1 MNHERENYS
10 WGIVQDMI
18 EREISLAFKIRELPT
33 MPTKKDIIN
42 TIKQTVKQHRKEL
55 IK

>member
-18 EREISLAFKIRELPT
+18 EREVSSAFKIREPPT

-42 TIKQTVKQHRKEL
+42 TIKQTVKQHRMKQ
-55 IK
+55 